1 MSNICRYG
9 TWYYLWCG
17 LLVVS
22 LLCFWA
28 LHNLFYTLFLCP
40 SLPPS
45 LFFLLPLSFLLS
57 PPLPKH
63 THTHTHTRTFAD
75 YVTDK
80 DIEVVSKNLGT
91 SWVELGQ
98 TLGFSGPEL
107 ESFSLR
113 VKAVHSKAGER
124 MLREWQTLHRHNA
137 TFFALLG
144 ALEIIQRRDIADSL
158 VAARMAGE
166 GIAVWFM
173 QFSE

>member
-1 MSNICRYG
+1 M
-9 TWYYLWCG
+9 
-17 LLVVS
+17 
-22 LLCFWA
+22 
-28 LHNLFYTLFLCP
+28 
-40 SLPPS
+40 
-45 LFFLLPLSFLLS
+45 
-57 PPLPKH
+57 
-63 THTHTHTRTFAD
+63 
-75 YVTDK
+75 
-80 DIEVVSKNLGT
+80 VSKNLGT

-166 GIAVWFM
+166 GIAV
-173 QFSE
+173 

>member
-1 MSNICRYG
+1 MLKEQKWEIDFIPAFKLGRCRKALVLICQH
-9 TWYYLWCG
+9 WPQP
-17 LLVVS
+17 
-22 LLCFWA
+22 
-28 LHNLFYTLFLCP
+28 LFSF
-40 SLPPS
+40 SSS
-45 LFFLLPLSFLLS
+45 LFFSLLLLPF
-57 PPLPKH
+57 PPPPPPN
-63 THTHTHTRTFAD
+63 THTHTHTFAD
-75 YVTDK
+75 YVTDQ
-80 DIEVVSKNLGT
+80 DIEVVSRDLGT

-113 VKAVHSKAGER
+113 VKAVQSKAGER

-173 QFSE
+173 QFRE